1 MEYQVKNSIVV
12 NLSNRHIHLSQ
23 EDVDILFG
31 KGYQLTK
38 VKDLVQPGQY
48 ACAECVTVVC
58 DKGSLENVRV
68 LGPTRPETQLEIL
81 QSDTYKLTSKP
92 VPVRE
97 SGQLAGSASYELV
110 GPAGRVTK
118 PAGMVVAVRHIH
130 LDLKTAEELGLVDK
144 QVVKIRVGAPG
155 REIIFEN
162 VVARVSASYAAECHI
177 DIDEGNA
184 CGIGNG
190 SRAQI
195 IKEWGEALNSE
206 QMKQRA

>member
-1 MEYQVKNSIVV
+1 MKNSIVV

-58 DKGSLENVRV
+58 DKGQLENVRV

-97 SGQLAGSASYELV
+97 SGQLAGSAAYELV
-110 GPAGRVTK
+110 GPAGRVAK

-130 LDLKTAEELGLVDK
+130 LDPKTAEEMGLVDK

-162 VVARVSASYAAECHI
+162 VVARVSPSYAAECHI

-190 SRAQI
+190 SKAEI
-195 IKEWGEALNSE
+195 IKEWGEALNTE
-206 QMKQRA
+206 LLKQRA